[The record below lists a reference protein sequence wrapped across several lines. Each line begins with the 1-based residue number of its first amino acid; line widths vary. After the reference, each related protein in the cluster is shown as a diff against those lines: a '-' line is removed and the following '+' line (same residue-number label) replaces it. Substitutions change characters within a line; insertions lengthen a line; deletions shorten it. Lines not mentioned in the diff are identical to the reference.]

1 MNAQHSAAQPGPL
14 AGVRVLEL
22 GQLIAGPFAGQLLGD
37 LGADV
42 VKVEDPS
49 RGDPMRNWGRELP
62 QGQSLWWSIIGR
74 NKRSVTI
81 DLRTEQGQELVRQL
95 AAESDVLI
103 ENFRPGTMERWG
115 LGYEQLSRINPG
127 LIMVRVSGFGQSG
140 PYASRPGYGAIGEAM
155 GGLRYVTGDPS
166 TPPSRTGISIGD
178 TLAAMFATI
187 GALSALRERDR
198 SGLGQVVDS
207 AIYEAVLGVMESLV
221 PEWTTGGFQR
231 ERTGTILPGIAPS
244 NVYPTTDGWILIA
257 ANQDT
262 VFSRLATA
270 MRQPELA
277 TDERYA
283 THIARGERQAELDE
297 IVADFTRDKS
307 LAEVEALLNEH
318 GVPNGR
324 IFRPRDMVEDPHFA
338 ARSSITSVQHPV
350 LGDVAMQNVFPR
362 LSRSAG
368 AVRWPG
374 PQLGE
379 HTEEVLRQAGLSTE
393 QIIALQEAGIV

>member
-115 LGYEQLSRINPG
+115 LGYEQLSQINPG

-187 GALSALRERDR
+187 GALSALRERDQ

-262 VFSRLATA
+262 VFSRLAAA

-338 ARSSITSVQHPV
+338 ARDSITSVQHPV

-368 AVRWPG
+368 TIRWPG

-393 QIIALQEAGIV
+393 QIVALQEAGIV